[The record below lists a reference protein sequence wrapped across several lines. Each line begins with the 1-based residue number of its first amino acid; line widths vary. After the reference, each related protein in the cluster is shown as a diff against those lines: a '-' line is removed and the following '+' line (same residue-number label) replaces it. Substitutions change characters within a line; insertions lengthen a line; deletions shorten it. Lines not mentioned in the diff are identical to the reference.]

1 MDQEQK
7 RKQSFLL
14 RLPVSVREEATR
26 IAHLEGTSLNHFIAL
41 ALAEKISRM
50 EASRAQAA
58 AASPT
63 PMRLS
68 PYATPFKL
76 QRSA

>member
-50 EASRAQAA
+50 EANRAQAA
-58 AASPT
+58 AAPPP